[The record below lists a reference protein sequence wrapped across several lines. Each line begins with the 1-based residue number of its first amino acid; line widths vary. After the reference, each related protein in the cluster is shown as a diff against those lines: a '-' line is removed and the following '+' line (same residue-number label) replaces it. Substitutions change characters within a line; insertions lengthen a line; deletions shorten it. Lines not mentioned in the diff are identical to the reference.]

1 MNVRR
6 LWILAC
12 TIAVALTVAACG
24 SSNNPQTN
32 KQSTVGQLSG
42 HEVGSEIN
50 DGEYVEGGPITYQL
64 QISRELNPYSVQDA
78 HLIRGLP
85 KGYPP
90 PTADQFW
97 YGVFMWAKNQH
108 HHPYKTSDN
117 FEIVD
122 TTGAVH
128 RPIDLNPQRTRG
140 RGPRKPC
147 STGRPSRVRTA
158 SSPTTRRRAG
168 CCCSTPVHGLL
179 QPAADAVHPEPAGQE
194 ALVDLARPLTRARRP
209 ARLIVA
215 PLLIVLAVLL
225 IGAGPALGA
234 GWGKPFALQ
243 KPGTLDAIAP
253 QLAFAPGGAAAAGFG
268 TEQVDIP
275 GTAQAQ
281 YVTRTAGGHVGP
293 VRNLRGARQILAM
306 SYDGPQL
313 ELLAGVSARNQDC
326 CSAVEAVRVGAGG
339 AAQRPRRLVT
349 NLAGFTAGRLLTL
362 AGGRMLAAV
371 ATERGIWVSQSARS
385 NRFARDR
392 RVSPNGQV
400 PESMDAA
407 WLGGADSI
415 VAWTAGK
422 GSITGAINP
431 RQIYVATGS
440 GSGGPKRSKVAVT
453 VPAGHR
459 IDQIAVARHGSGATL
474 AWIESW
480 YGRHGAYRSRVE
492 VSDLGASASP
502 RALSPA
508 GRIASGLSL
517 VSDASGDQGIVWES
531 CTTNGACTVAGI
543 GSAGWWLVLGAQDA
557 RRDRLLADPVAGDLA
572 VGTAAGRGLAAW
584 RGHSALASVGF
595 RKATVLSRTTVRVRG
610 RGRLRAAPSG
620 ARGVGSGHAQPERG
634 RVRLPLCAGLGI
646 SG

>member
-1 MNVRR
+1 M
-6 LWILAC
+6 
-12 TIAVALTVAACG
+12 
-24 SSNNPQTN
+24 
-32 KQSTVGQLSG
+32 
-42 HEVGSEIN
+42 
-50 DGEYVEGGPITYQL
+50 
-64 QISRELNPYSVQDA
+64 
-78 HLIRGLP
+78 
-85 KGYPP
+85 
-90 PTADQFW
+90 
-97 YGVFMWAKNQH
+97 
-108 HHPYKTSDN
+108 
-117 FEIVD
+117 
-122 TTGAVH
+122 
-128 RPIDLNPQRTRG
+128 
-140 RGPRKPC
+140 
-147 STGRPSRVRTA
+147 
-158 SSPTTRRRAG
+158 
-168 CCCSTPVHGLL
+168 
-179 QPAADAVHPEPAGQE
+179 
-194 ALVDLARPLTRARRP
+194 TRARRP

-313 ELLAGVSARNQDC
+313 ELLAGVSARKPGLLQ
-326 CSAVEAVRVGAGG
+326 RRRGG
-339 AAQRPRRLVT
+339 PRRRGRRRPT
-349 NLAGFTAGRLLTL
+349 AAAAGRRTSPASPQGRLLTL

-440 GSGGPKRSKVAVT
+440 GSGGPKRSKIAVT

-480 YGRHGAYRSRVE
+480 YGRRGAYQSRVE

-531 CTTNGACTVAGI
+531 CTTNGACTVQGSGRPAG
-543 GSAGWWLVLGAQDA
+543 GSFSALRTLGAIDSSQTPSLA
-557 RRDRLLADPVAGDLA
+557 ISPSGQLL
-572 VGTAAGRGLAAW
+572 VGWPRG
-584 RGHSALASVGF
+584 GHPLASVGF
-595 RKATVLSRTTVRVRG
+595 RKATVLSRTTYAYAVTVAYGPRRQALEAWDQGTLNPSVAASAY
-610 RGRLRAAPSG
+610 RLR
-620 ARGVGSGHAQPERG
+620 
-634 RVRLPLCAGLGI
+634 
-646 SG
+646 

>member
-1 MNVRR
+1 M
-6 LWILAC
+6 
-12 TIAVALTVAACG
+12 
-24 SSNNPQTN
+24 
-32 KQSTVGQLSG
+32 
-42 HEVGSEIN
+42 
-50 DGEYVEGGPITYQL
+50 
-64 QISRELNPYSVQDA
+64 
-78 HLIRGLP
+78 
-85 KGYPP
+85 
-90 PTADQFW
+90 
-97 YGVFMWAKNQH
+97 
-108 HHPYKTSDN
+108 
-117 FEIVD
+117 
-122 TTGAVH
+122 
-128 RPIDLNPQRTRG
+128 
-140 RGPRKPC
+140 
-147 STGRPSRVRTA
+147 
-158 SSPTTRRRAG
+158 
-168 CCCSTPVHGLL
+168 
-179 QPAADAVHPEPAGQE
+179 
-194 ALVDLARPLTRARRP
+194 TRARRP

-531 CTTNGACTVAGI
+531 CTTNGACTVQGSGRPAG
-543 GSAGWWLVLGAQDA
+543 GSFSALRTLGAIDSSQTPSLA
-557 RRDRLLADPVAGDLA
+557 ISPSGQLL
-572 VGTAAGRGLAAW
+572 VGWPRG
-584 RGHSALASVGF
+584 GHPLASVGF
-595 RKATVLSRTTVRVRG
+595 RKATVLSRTTYAYAVTVAYGPRRQALEAWDQGTLNPSVAASAY
-610 RGRLRAAPSG
+610 RLR
-620 ARGVGSGHAQPERG
+620 
-634 RVRLPLCAGLGI
+634 
-646 SG
+646 

>member
-1 MNVRR
+1 M
-6 LWILAC
+6 
-12 TIAVALTVAACG
+12 
-24 SSNNPQTN
+24 
-32 KQSTVGQLSG
+32 
-42 HEVGSEIN
+42 
-50 DGEYVEGGPITYQL
+50 
-64 QISRELNPYSVQDA
+64 
-78 HLIRGLP
+78 
-85 KGYPP
+85 
-90 PTADQFW
+90 
-97 YGVFMWAKNQH
+97 
-108 HHPYKTSDN
+108 
-117 FEIVD
+117 
-122 TTGAVH
+122 
-128 RPIDLNPQRTRG
+128 
-140 RGPRKPC
+140 
-147 STGRPSRVRTA
+147 
-158 SSPTTRRRAG
+158 
-168 CCCSTPVHGLL
+168 
-179 QPAADAVHPEPAGQE
+179 
-194 ALVDLARPLTRARRP
+194 TRARRP

-440 GSGGPKRSKVAVT
+440 GSGGPKRSKIAVT

-480 YGRHGAYRSRVE
+480 YGRRGAYQSRVE

-531 CTTNGACTVAGI
+531 CTTNGACTVQGSGRPAG
-543 GSAGWWLVLGAQDA
+543 GSFSALRTLGAIDSSQTPSLA
-557 RRDRLLADPVAGDLA
+557 ISPSGQLL
-572 VGTAAGRGLAAW
+572 VGWPRG
-584 RGHSALASVGF
+584 GHPLASVGF
-595 RKATVLSRTTVRVRG
+595 RKATVLSRTTYAYAVTVAYGPRRQALEAWDQGTLNPSVAASAY
-610 RGRLRAAPSG
+610 RLR
-620 ARGVGSGHAQPERG
+620 
-634 RVRLPLCAGLGI
+634 
-646 SG
+646 